1 MADNEMLAKN
11 GTAEGAGGQ
20 ATLPPLPADALII
33 VPVRNT
39 VLFPGLVLPITVG
52 RAKSIAAAQ
61 QAVRDQREVGILLQ
75 RAPDVADPSP
85 VDMHRMGT
93 IANVVRYI
101 TAPDGSHHL
110 ICQGEQ
116 RFQIV
121 EYLSG
126 WPFFVARVTRIPEPE
141 GLSAEIEARFVN
153 LKAQTLE
160 AIQLLPQAPAE
171 LLAAVQSIETPSALA
186 DLAVSYMDV
195 KPEEK
200 QEILETIDVSARIDK
215 VSRMLAHRIEVLR
228 LSQEIGRQTKVAL
241 DERQREALLREQM
254 AAIQRQLGE
263 GEEGKAAEMAELDK
277 AITNAGMP
285 KEIEDQAR
293 KELRRLQRMP
303 EAAGEY
309 GMVRT
314 YLDWLIELPWALPE
328 EKPIDIAQARRI
340 LDEDHYDLEKIKRR
354 IVEYL
359 AVRKLAPQGKAPI
372 LCFVGPPG
380 VGKTSLGQSIAR
392 AMDRKFVRV
401 SLGGVHDEAEIRGH
415 RRTYIGALPGN
426 IIQAIRK
433 AGTRNC
439 VMMLD
444 EIDKLGAGIQGDPGA
459 ALLEVL
465 DPEQNNTFRDNYLAV
480 PFDLSRVVFITT
492 ANMLDTIPGPLR
504 DRMEI
509 ISLAGYTAHEKLEIA
524 HRYLVRRQMEANG
537 LKPGQAE
544 LADEAIRDIIQNY
557 TREAGVRN
565 LERLI
570 GQALRNAA
578 VRIAEGGSGP
588 IRIARGDL
596 VAILGP
602 PKFESETAMRLSV
615 PGVATGLAWTPVGGD
630 ILFIEATRIPG
641 SGRLILTG
649 QLGDVMKESA
659 QAALSIVKN
668 RAAALGIDPA
678 RFEKSDIHVHVP
690 AGAIPKDGPSAG
702 VAMFMALT
710 SLMTDRTIRSDT
722 AMTGEISLRG
732 LVLPVGGIKE
742 KVVAAHSAGIRR
754 VMLPARNRRDYDDIP
769 DVARREMEFVWLER
783 VEEAVASALE
793 PKRPAEFTGFHSA
806 ACRRG
811 SIVVLVAS
819 RARGDVPSSIVR
831 FTVGRAEQ
839 QSFPALAPCFAK
851 SGKKVAVK

>member
-1 MADNEMLAKN
+1 V
-11 GTAEGAGGQ
+11 AEGEMIAKESASAGGGS
-20 ATLPPLPADALII
+20 LPPLPPDALIV

-39 VLFPGLVLPITVG
+39 VLFPGLVLPITLG
-52 RAKSIAAAQ
+52 RPKSIAAAQ
-61 QAVRDQREVGILLQ
+61 QAVRDQRQVGILLQ
-75 RAPDVADPSP
+75 RAAEVDDPSAI
-85 VDMHRMGT
+85 DMHRMGT
-93 IANVVRYI
+93 LANIARYV
-101 TAPDGSHHL
+101 TTPDGTHHL
-110 ICQGEQ
+110 VCQGEQ
-116 RFQIV
+116 RFQVV

-126 WPFFVARVTRIPEPE
+126 WPFLVARVLRISEPE
-141 GLSAEIEARFVN
+141 TRTPEIEARFVN
-153 LKAQTLE
+153 LKAQAVE
-160 AIQLLPQAPAE
+160 AIQLLPQVPAD
-171 LLAAVQSIETPSALA
+171 LLAAIQSIEAPPALA
-186 DLAVSYMDV
+186 DLAAAYMDM

-200 QEILETIDVSARIDK
+200 QEILETVDITARMDK
-215 VSRMLAHRIEVLR
+215 VSRTLAHRIEVLR
-228 LSQEIGRQTKVAL
+228 LSQEIGRQTKAAL
-241 DERQREALLREQM
+241 DERQREVLLREQM

-263 GEEGKAAEMAELDK
+263 GEEGKAAEIAELDK

-285 KEIEDQAR
+285 KEVDDQAR

-309 GMVRT
+309 GMVRA
-314 YLDWLIELPWALPE
+314 YLDWLIELPWRLPE
-328 EKPIDIAQARRI
+328 EKPIDIAEARRI
-340 LDEDHYDLEKIKRR
+340 LDEDHYNLEKIKRR
-354 IVEYL
+354 IVEFL
-359 AVRKLAPQGKAPI
+359 AVRKLSPQGKAPI

-433 AGTRNC
+433 AGSRNC

-492 ANMLDTIPGPLR
+492 ANMLDTVPGPLR

-509 ISLAGYTAHEKLEIA
+509 ISLAGYTADEKLEIA

-537 LKPGQAE
+537 LKPGQVEIDDDA
-544 LADEAIRDIIQNY
+544 LRDIIQNY
-557 TREAGVRN
+557 TREAGVRS
-565 LERLI
+565 LERQI

-578 VRIAEGGSGP
+578 VRIAEGQAGP
-588 IRIARGDL
+588 IRVARGDL
-596 VAILGP
+596 VAILGAP
-602 PKFESETAMRLSV
+602 QFDSETAMRTSV

-641 SGRLILTG
+641 SGKLILTG
-649 QLGDVMKESA
+649 QLGEVMRESA

-668 RAAALGIDPA
+668 RAAVLGIDA
-678 RFEKSDIHVHVP
+678 GRFENSDIHVHVP

-702 VAMFMALT
+702 VAMFMALV
-710 SLMTDRTIRSDT
+710 SLMTERTVRSDT

-742 KVVAAHSAGIRR
+742 KVVGAHRAGIKRI
-754 VMLPARNRRDYDDIP
+754 MLPARNRKDYDDIP
-769 DVARREMEFVWLER
+769 EIARKEVEFIWLER
-783 VEEAVASALE
+783 VEEAVAAALE
-793 PKRPAEFTGFHSA
+793 PRKADKAPAA
-806 ACRRG
+806 APD
-811 SIVVLVAS
+811 LAH
-819 RARGDVPSSIVR
+819 
-831 FTVGRAEQ
+831 AE
-839 QSFPALAPCFAK
+839 A
-851 SGKKVAVK
+851 

>member
-1 MADNEMLAKN
+1 MAEVLAKE
-11 GTAEGAGGQ
+11 GTGGGA
-20 ATLPPLPADALII
+20 LPPLPADALII

-39 VLFPGLVLPITVG
+39 VLFPGLVLPITLG
-52 RAKSIAAAQ
+52 RPKSIAAAQ
-61 QAVRDQREVGILLQ
+61 QAVREQRQVGILLQ
-75 RAPDVADPSP
+75 RSADVDDPTAI
-85 VDMHRMGT
+85 DMHRMGT
-93 IANVVRYI
+93 IANIVRYI
-101 TAPDGSHHL
+101 TAPDGTNHL
-110 ICQGEQ
+110 VCQGEQ
-116 RFQIV
+116 RFQID

-126 WPFFVARVTRIPEPE
+126 WPFLVARVVRIPEP
-141 GLSAEIEARFVN
+141 GVRTPEIEARFID
-153 LKAQTLE
+153 LKAKTIE
-160 AIQLLPQAPAE
+160 AIQLLPQVPAD
-171 LLAAVQSIETPSALA
+171 LLAAVQSIEAPPALA
-186 DLAVSYMDV
+186 DLAIAYMDV

-200 QEILETIDVSARIDK
+200 QEILETVGIAVRMEK
-215 VSRMLAHRIEVLR
+215 VSRLLAQRIEVLR

-263 GEEGKAAEMAELDK
+263 GEEGKAAEMAELDA
-277 AITNAGMP
+277 AIAKAGMP
-285 KEIEDQAR
+285 KDIEDQAR

-328 EKPIDIAQARRI
+328 EKPIDIAEARKI
-340 LDEDHYDLEKIKRR
+340 LDEDHYDLDKIKRR
-354 IVEYL
+354 IIEYL

-392 AMDRKFVRV
+392 AMGRKFVRV

-433 AGTRNC
+433 AGSRNC

-444 EIDKLGAGIQGDPGA
+444 EIDKLGAGIHGDPGA

-492 ANMLDTIPGPLR
+492 ANMLDTVPGPLR

-509 ISLAGYTAHEKLEIA
+509 ISLAGYTADEKLEIA
-524 HRYLVRRQMEANG
+524 HRYLVRRQLEANG
-537 LKPGQAE
+537 LKPGQVE
-544 LADEAIRDIIQNY
+544 IGDEVLRDIIQGY
-557 TREAGVRN
+557 TREAGVRG
-565 LERLI
+565 LERQI
-570 GQALRNAA
+570 GQVLRHAA
-578 VRIAEGGSGP
+578 VRIAEGQSGP
-588 IRIARGDL
+588 IRIARDDL
-596 VAILGP
+596 LAILGAP
-602 PKFESETAMRLSV
+602 RFENEVAMRVSV

-668 RAAALGIDPA
+668 RAVALGIDPG

-702 VAMFMALT
+702 VAMFMALV
-710 SLMTDRTIRSDT
+710 SLMTERTIRSDT

-742 KVVAAHSAGIRR
+742 KVVAAHSAGIKR

-769 DVARREMEFVWLER
+769 EVARREMEFVWLER
-783 VEEAVASALE
+783 VEEAVAAALE
-793 PKRPAEFTGFHSA
+793 PKAAEKAPAS
-806 ACRRG
+806 
-811 SIVVLVAS
+811 
-819 RARGDVPSSIVR
+819 VPQLAD
-831 FTVGRAEQ
+831 AE
-839 QSFPALAPCFAK
+839 A
-851 SGKKVAVK
+851 

>member
-1 MADNEMLAKN
+1 VAEEKIMAKES
-11 GTAEGAGGQ
+11 TAAGAS
-20 ATLPPLPADALII
+20 TSPPLPPDALIV

-39 VLFPGLVLPITVG
+39 VLFPGMVLPFTLG
-52 RAKSIAAAQ
+52 RPKSIAAAQ
-61 QAVRDQREVGILLQ
+61 QAVRDQRQVGILLQ
-75 RAPDVADPSP
+75 RAAEVDDPTGI
-85 VDMHRMGT
+85 DMHRMGT
-93 IANVVRYI
+93 LANVVRYI
-101 TAPDGSHHL
+101 TTPDGTHHL
-110 ICQGEQ
+110 VCQGEQ
-116 RFQIV
+116 RFQVV

-126 WPFFVARVTRIPEPE
+126 WPFLVARVLRIPESETRSP
-141 GLSAEIEARFVN
+141 EIEARFVN
-153 LKAQTLE
+153 LKAQAVE
-160 AIQLLPQAPAE
+160 AIQLLPQVPAD
-171 LLAAVQSIETPSALA
+171 LLAAIQSIEAPSALA
-186 DLAVSYMDV
+186 DLAAAYMDI

-200 QEILETIDVSARIDK
+200 QEILETVDITARMDK

-228 LSQEIGRQTKVAL
+228 LSQEIGRQTKAAL
-241 DERQREALLREQM
+241 DERQREVLLREQM

-263 GEEGKAAEMAELDK
+263 GEEGKAAEIAELDK
-277 AITNAGMP
+277 AITDAGMP
-285 KEIEDQAR
+285 KEVEDQAR

-314 YLDWLIELPWALPE
+314 YLDWLIELPWRLPE

-340 LDEDHYDLEKIKRR
+340 LDEDHYDLEKVKRR
-354 IVEYL
+354 IIEYL
-359 AVRKLAPQGKAPI
+359 AVRKLSPQGKAPI

-433 AGTRNC
+433 AGSRNC

-444 EIDKLGAGIQGDPGA
+444 EIDKLGAGIQGDPSA

-509 ISLAGYTAHEKLEIA
+509 MSLAGYTAHEKLEIA
-524 HRYLVRRQMEANG
+524 HRYLVKRQMEANG
-537 LKPGQAE
+537 LKPGQVEIDDDALRE
-544 LADEAIRDIIQNY
+544 IIQNY
-557 TREAGVRN
+557 TREAGVRS
-565 LERLI
+565 LERQI
-570 GQALRNAA
+570 GQVLRNAA
-578 VRIAEGGSGP
+578 VRIAEGQAGP
-588 IRIARGDL
+588 IRIGRGDL
-596 VAILGP
+596 VAILGAP
-602 PKFESETAMRLSV
+602 QFESETAMRTSV

-630 ILFIEATRIPG
+630 ILFIEATRVPG
-641 SGRLILTG
+641 SGKLILTG
-649 QLGDVMKESA
+649 QLGEVMRESA

-668 RAAALGIDPA
+668 RAATFGIDGSK
-678 RFEKSDIHVHVP
+678 FEKSDIHVHVP

-702 VAMFMALT
+702 VAMFMALV
-710 SLMTDRTIRSDT
+710 SLMTERTVRSDT

-742 KVVAAHSAGIRR
+742 KVVGAHRAGIRR
-754 VMLPARNRRDYDDIP
+754 IMLPARNRKDYDDIP
-769 DVARREMEFVWLER
+769 EIARKEVEFIWLER
-783 VEEAVASALE
+783 VEEAVAAALE
-793 PKRPAEFTGFHSA
+793 PRKTNTAPRLAGAEA
-806 ACRRG
+806 
-811 SIVVLVAS
+811 
-819 RARGDVPSSIVR
+819 
-831 FTVGRAEQ
+831 
-839 QSFPALAPCFAK
+839 
-851 SGKKVAVK
+851 